1 MTNSLLAGLRSSQ
14 FMRLLLLGFL
24 VLLLLIPLARISDV
38 IDERASRR
46 DEAVLEVTDKWGG
59 EQKLTGPV
67 LVVPY
72 THRWSETNSKGV
84 VIPHSE
90 IRRAY
95 FLPERLDVTGRI
107 DAEERARG
115 IFSVQVYALD
125 LAFAGTFARPDFAA
139 LGVQEAEVDWSKA
152 ELAVGISDVRAIQS
166 TPSLTWAGEERAFLP
181 GADACALAENGIHV
195 GVPLGPNGRAIEFA
209 FPLRLHG
216 SEGVWFVPFA
226 RDTTVAVESAWPS
239 PSFQGSWLPG
249 RREVSPAGFR
259 AGWSI
264 PYLGR
269 NYAQAFTGE
278 ELPAKAIEASRFG
291 VRLVAPVDPHR
302 MAQRSVK
309 YGGLFILLTFAA
321 IWMIEV
327 LGRLRVHPIQY
338 LLIGGALGLFFLLE
352 LSLAEHLGFALAYG
366 AASAAVV
373 GVVGAYARAVLGR
386 PRRALAVAGMVAA
399 LYGYLY
405 VLLTAEDFALLFGS
419 LGLFAIL
426 SAFMWLTRRVDWYQ
440 ATSGAA
446 LQSEA

>member
-1 MTNSLLAGLRSSQ
+1 MTNSILARLRSSQ
-14 FMRLLLLGFL
+14 FLRLILLGFL
-24 VLLLLIPLARISDV
+24 VLLLLIPLSQISDV

-46 DEAVLEVTDKWGG
+46 DEAVLEVTEKWGG
-59 EQKLTGPV
+59 EQQLTGPV

-72 THRWSETNSKGV
+72 THRWSETNSKGIE
-84 VIPHSE
+84 IPHSE

-95 FLPERLDVTGRI
+95 FLPERLDVTGKI

-125 LAFAGTFARPDFAA
+125 LAVRGAFGRPDFAA
-139 LGVQEAEVDWSKA
+139 LGVRDEDADWSKA

-166 TPSLTWAGEERAFLP
+166 TPSLQWAGEERPFLP
-181 GADACALAENGIHV
+181 GAAACALTENGIHV
-195 GVPLGPNGRAIEFA
+195 GVPLGPTGREIEFS

-226 RDTTVAVESAWPS
+226 RDTTVSVDSSWPS
-239 PSFQGSWLPG
+239 PSFQGSWLPAK
-249 RREVSPAGFR
+249 REVSASGFS

-269 NYAQAFTGE
+269 NYAQAWSGE
-278 ELPAKAIEASRFG
+278 SAPTKAIEASRFG

-321 IWMIEV
+321 IWMVEV
-327 LGRLRVHPIQY
+327 LAQLRVHPIQY
-338 LLIGGALGLFFLLE
+338 LLLGGALGLFFLLE
-352 LSLAEHLGFALAYG
+352 LSLAEHLGFALAYL
-366 AASAAVV
+366 AASLAVV
-373 GVVGAYARAVLGR
+373 GVVGAYAWAVLAR

-419 LGLFAIL
+419 VGLFAIL
-426 SAFMWLTRRVDWYQ
+426 STFMWLTRRVDWYQ
-440 ATSGAA
+440 ATAPAA
-446 LQSEA
+446 LPGEA